1 MEQKIDMLLEVY
13 PDLEELFEVLDITPQ
28 RVLEVL
34 FKGGH
39 VDLPPWLEDEEAP
52 SELEEDV

>member
-1 MEQKIDMLLEVY
+1 VEQKIDMLLEVY
-13 PDLEELFEVLDITPQ
+13 PDLDELFEVLDITPH

-39 VDLPPWLEDEEAP
+39 VELPPWLEDEEAP
-52 SELEEDV
+52 EVEDND

>member
-1 MEQKIDMLLEVY
+1 MLLEVY